1 MNLPTYTERDSGHR
15 VELFDVPGGWRETHV
30 ALPGVSLAM
39 FVPADPDQVL
49 DAHVESHALAAPQTD
64 REPPDPYWATLWSA
78 ATPTATAVLQSDWK
92 PGAKVLELG
101 CGAGL
106 AGVAA
111 LTCGH
116 QVTFSDICPEAVQVA
131 RANAAR
137 NGFPD
142 AAALVLDWYHP
153 PELTFDVLLA
163 SDVLYHR
170 DSHDCLLQAIEQMLA
185 PDGIC
190 WIGDPGR
197 VNAREFFHSAGKT
210 FEVHL
215 YDRDGQEFWV
225 PQVGEYQRFTLRRR

>member
-1 MNLPTYTERDSGHR
+1 MNLPAQTDTDRDLR
-15 VELFDVPGGWRETHV
+15 VELFDIPGGWRETQV
-30 ALPGVSLAM
+30 ALPGVTLSML
-39 FVPADPDQVL
+39 VPADPDQVL
-49 DAHVESHALAAPQTD
+49 DAHVEAHGTATPQSD

-92 PGAKVLELG
+92 RGAEILELG

-111 LTCGH
+111 LTRGH
-116 QVTFSDICPEAVQVA
+116 HVTFSDICPEAVQVA

-137 NGFPD
+137 NGFPE
-142 AAALVLDWYHP
+142 AAALVLDWYQP
-153 PELTFDVLLA
+153 PAMTFDILLA

-170 DSHDCLLQAIEQMLA
+170 ASHDCLLQAIDQMLA

-197 VNAREFFHSAGKT
+197 VNAREFFHSAARS

-225 PQVGEYQRFTLRRR
+225 PQVGDYQRFTLRRR

>member
-1 MNLPTYTERDSGHR
+1 MFR
-15 VELFDVPGGWRETHV
+15 VSVTVIEYALLFGLGF
-30 ALPGVSLAM
+30 L
-39 FVPADPDQVL
+39 
-49 DAHVESHALAAPQTD
+49 
-64 REPPDPYWATLWSA
+64 SA
-78 ATPTATAVLQSDWK
+78 IL
-92 PGAKVLELG
+92 
-101 CGAGL
+101 AGL
-106 AGVAA
+106 LLAPAIHRRIVKFTEDRILATMPVSPQELRA
-111 LTCGH
+111 
-116 QVTFSDICPEAVQVA
+116 QKDMVRAEMAVQVA